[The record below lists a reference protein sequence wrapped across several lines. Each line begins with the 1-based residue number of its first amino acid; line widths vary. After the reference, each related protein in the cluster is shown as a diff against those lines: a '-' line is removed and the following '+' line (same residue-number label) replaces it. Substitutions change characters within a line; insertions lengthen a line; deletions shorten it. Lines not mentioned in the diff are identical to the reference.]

1 MQSTEPEIWKS
12 VVGYEGRYEVSDL
25 GRVRS
30 LDRVV
35 NGAPGKGTY
44 LKPGVVLRPGAH
56 RQGYRLVSLHDGASR
71 RTYKVHRLVA
81 LAFLGPA
88 PDGMEVCH
96 NNSDP
101 ADNRAANLRWDT
113 RSGNMQDAM
122 ALGRNP
128 MQKRATC
135 PRNHELVDPN
145 LRRWEKRQGKRICY
159 SCAREND
166 RSRKAG
172 RPFDD
177 AAADDIYRRVMGAP

>member
-1 MQSTEPEIWKS
+1 MPEVWKP

-44 LKPGVVLRPGAH
+44 LKPGVVLRHGTH
-56 RQGYRLVSLHDGASR
+56 RQGYHLVSLHDGTGR
-71 RTYKVHRLVA
+71 RTHKVHRLVA

-88 PDGMEVCH
+88 PDGSEACH

-101 ADNRAANLRWDT
+101 SDNRALNLRWDT
-113 RSGNMQDAM
+113 RSGNMLDAV

-128 MQKRATC
+128 SSAKTHC
-135 PRNHELVDPN
+135 PRQHRLEMPN
-145 LRRWEKRQGKRICY
+145 LRRHEWVVKGTRHCY
-159 SCAREND
+159 ACAREND
-166 RSRKAG
+166 RSRKSG
-172 RPFDD
+172 RPFNE
-177 AAADDIYRRVMGAP
+177 AAADETYRRVMGPP